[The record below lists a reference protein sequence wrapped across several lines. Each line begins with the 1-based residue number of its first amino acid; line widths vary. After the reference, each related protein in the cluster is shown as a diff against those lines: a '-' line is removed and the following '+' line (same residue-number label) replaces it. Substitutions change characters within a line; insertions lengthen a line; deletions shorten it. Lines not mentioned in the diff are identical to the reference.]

1 MARTKYFIDI
11 NLQKNELLNL
21 VIQKTTISAI
31 QNPIAGQI
39 IFDTSDN
46 LLKYYDGAIWQ
57 ASVNR
62 LEGALQ
68 FKGIISDY
76 TQPAVSDAQ
85 AGDLY
90 ILGANG
96 VISNY
101 NGDTVKIGDF
111 IIYSGSGWD
120 TINGNIIFSTED
132 DMGIVQEIATTE
144 ETIDGLDQ
152 GRVVT
157 PLALSNWA
165 LQTNKNVIR
174 QRVYV
179 NHTISTLGTT
189 FTHDIGNDNPIVAVY
204 DQTGREAVVAVHI
217 GNGTV
222 TVTVNDSDLENATI
236 IIAA

>member
-1 MARTKYFIDI
+1 MAKNKYFVDI
-11 NLQKNELLNL
+11 NLNKNALLNL
-21 VIQKTTISAI
+21 ILQKATISAI

-39 IFDTSDN
+39 IFDTNDN
-46 LLKYYDGAIWQ
+46 LLKYYDGATWQ

-62 LEGALQ
+62 LSGALQ
-68 FKGIISDY
+68 FKGLISDY
-76 TQPAVSDAQ
+76 TKPAVSGAQ

-111 IIYSGSGWD
+111 IIYSGSSWD
-120 TINGNIIFSTED
+120 TIRGNIVFSNENEL
-132 DMGIVQEIATTE
+132 GIVEEIATNE
-144 ETIDGLDQ
+144 ETITGTDLR
-152 GRVVT
+152 RVIT
-157 PLALSNWA
+157 PASLSAWA

-179 NHTISTLGTT
+179 SQTISTLGTT
-189 FTHDIGNDNPIVAVY
+189 LVHNIGNDNPIVAVY
-204 DQTGREAVVAVHI
+204 DQNGREAVVAVSI
-217 GNGTV
+217 GNGIV
-222 TVTVNDSDLENATI
+222 TVTVNHNDLENATI

>member
-1 MARTKYFIDI
+1 MAKSKYFVDI

-21 VIQKTTISAI
+21 VVQKTTINSV
-31 QNPIAGQI
+31 QTPIAGQI
-39 IFDTSDN
+39 IYDTSDN
-46 LLKYYDGAIWQ
+46 LFKYYDGAVWQ
-57 ASVNR
+57 ASINR

-68 FKGIISDY
+68 FKGLISDY
-76 TQPAVSDAQ
+76 SQPAVSGAQ

-90 ILGANG
+90 ILGTDG

-101 NGDTVKIGDF
+101 NGDTVKVGDF

-120 TINGNIIFSTED
+120 TISGNIIFSSED
-132 DMGIVQEIATTE
+132 ERGIVEEIATNE
-144 ETIDGLDQ
+144 ETITGTDQ
-152 GRVVT
+152 KRVIT
-157 PLALSNWA
+157 PASLSAWA

-179 NHTISTLGTT
+179 NHTISVSGTT

-204 DQTGREAVVAVHI
+204 DQTGREAVVAVHV

-222 TVTVNDSDLENATI
+222 TVTVNENNLENATI

>member
-1 MARTKYFIDI
+1 MAKSKYFVDI
-11 NLQKNELLNL
+11 NLNKNELLNL
-21 VIQKTTISAI
+21 IIQKTTINDV
-31 QNPIAGQI
+31 QTPIAGQI
-39 IFDTSDN
+39 IYDISDN
-46 LLKYYDGAIWQ
+46 LLKYYDGAVWQ

-68 FKGIISDY
+68 FKGLISDY
-76 TQPAVSDAQ
+76 TQPAVSGAQ
-85 AGDLY
+85 KGDLY

-96 VISNY
+96 IISNY

-111 IIYSGSGWD
+111 IIYSGTGWD
-120 TINGNIIFSTED
+120 TIRGNIVFSNENEL
-132 DMGIVQEIATTE
+132 GIVEEIATDE
-144 ETIDGLDQ
+144 ETIIGTDPR
-152 GRVVT
+152 RVIT
-157 PLALSNWA
+157 PASLSAWA

-179 NHTISTLGTT
+179 NHTISISGTT
-189 FTHDIGNDNPIVAVY
+189 FVHDIGNDNPIVAVY

-222 TVTVNDSDLENATI
+222 TVTVNENNLENATI